1 MIGIKSDKII
11 LKNGVFD
18 GYVYFEDSLIK
29 SITTDQIECETLYD
43 MTGKYVSP
51 GFIDIHTHGGGGHAF
66 ADSSADEVARGC
78 DFHLKHGTTSI
89 LPTISASAYSNM
101 MISLENIKDA
111 MVTGL
116 SKANIIGA
124 HLEGPYLSKNQC
136 GAQCPDFITPPV
148 KDEYITAVEKYGK
161 YIARWTYAPENDQ
174 NGEFCKYATSHGIIM
189 SAGHTDATFEDMKI
203 ALQNGCRL
211 ITHLYSNT
219 STITRNMGY
228 RILGVNEATY
238 LWDDITAEIIADGI
252 HLPPDLI
259 RMILKIK
266 GCDKVIICTDS
277 LAVAG
282 CDIKEGIMCG
292 TEFIVEDGIAKLKS
306 RKAFA
311 GSIATADRLIRVIRD
326 NCGYQLTDA
335 IKMMTENPA
344 KMLGLNKGII
354 EEGKDADII
363 VFDENINV
371 TKVFVGGK
379 ITE

>member
-1 MIGIKSDKII
+1 
-11 LKNGVFD
+11 
-18 GYVYFEDSLIK
+18 
-29 SITTDQIECETLYD
+29 
-43 MTGKYVSP
+43 
-51 GFIDIHTHGGGGHAF
+51 
-66 ADSSADEVARGC
+66 
-78 DFHLKHGTTSI
+78 
-89 LPTISASAYSNM
+89 
-101 MISLENIKDA
+101 
-111 MVTGL
+111 
-116 SKANIIGA
+116 
-124 HLEGPYLSKNQC
+124 
-136 GAQCPDFITPPV
+136 
-148 KDEYITAVEKYGK
+148 
-161 YIARWTYAPENDQ
+161 
-174 NGEFCKYATSHGIIM
+174 
-189 SAGHTDATFEDMKI
+189 
-203 ALQNGCRL
+203 
-211 ITHLYSNT
+211 
-219 STITRNMGY
+219 MGY